1 MSRLVEVCPE
11 AMAGVRADVATT
23 SQAVLDRVAPLR
35 SRMLTLGVPTRGL
48 DDAVD
53 VARRLDE
60 NVLPVVDTHLGR
72 ARTLADTWYGGALGT
87 PFPVVDAPDP
97 SPVADPFTRSAL
109 DDGTT
114 VLSWTS
120 ADVDAQ
126 QADAQA
132 TTESRGIGDWLAGA
146 WEGVSDAVD
155 QGLDRLAQRAVEAG
169 DAVGEAGASIGEWW
183 QSTTADLGAW
193 VDENL
198 AAVRELIGRHVALLR
213 VLADVCRV
221 VGWAVV
227 AIGAVLT
234 VGLTIIGAMGGA
246 AIGAVVG
253 FGVGAVPVGGAGAVA
268 GLSAGLKVLGA
279 GFSLVAV
286 GDLLD
291 VAADWGEGTIDGQEL
306 VQRGSVELA
315 LTVTS
320 LVGAGALGKIVQKTW
335 PRLPASWTGRIDD
348 TLERVFRPRASAPE
362 VTPHGAGADRPGGTP
377 AGAAD
382 GAPPE
387 TDLGPSAARDLDP
400 ARAVRKGVDP
410 SGAVHE
416 IRFGAAEVADQ
427 ARWDDALDVEL
438 RDRGWTRAQF
448 TSLVARPVHQLSA
461 TTLREVLAIRRAM
474 PTIRPDDAIQKV
486 VPPDQVANALGPA
499 RFGQVADDATVLRV
513 AQKAA
518 AGNAPRY
525 PLTSIGGY
533 VSRAADVTGMGTAA
547 LYRKLGLHYERSDFA
562 PDESMFTV
570 RYRADDIRVD
580 GSMVTPATPNGPL
593 DLVDQAQYLP
603 ATDGVSASRFEQIAS
618 LPDADARAAA
628 WKDLGAERGL
638 GVEQMEHLEW
648 ALGWEDPYR
657 GNGWSGDGPDYTPEW
672 AYAKRHDLPDGTEM
686 WVTRPDGTEEL
697 VARFDRKRWVQV
709 REQP

>member
-11 AMAGVRADVATT
+11 AMACVRADVATT

-35 SRMLTLGVPTRGL
+35 SRMLALGVPTRGL

-53 VARRLDE
+53 VAHRLDE

-72 ARTLADTWYGGALGT
+72 ARALADTWYGGALGA
-87 PFPVVDAPDP
+87 PFPVVDAPHP
-97 SPVADPFTRSAL
+97 SPVVDPFTSSAL

-114 VLSWTS
+114 MLSWMP
-120 ADVDAQ
+120 APVEAQ
-126 QADAQA
+126 QADAHA
-132 TTESRGIGDWLAGA
+132 TVESRGIGDWLAGT
-146 WEGVSDAVD
+146 WDGVSDAVD
-155 QGLDRLAQRAVEAG
+155 QGVDWLAQRAVEAG

-183 QSTTADLGAW
+183 QSTTADLGTW

-198 AAVRELIGRHVALLR
+198 AGVRELIGRHVAMFR

-221 VGWAVV
+221 VGWVV
-227 AIGAVLT
+227 VGIGAVLT
-234 VGLTIIGAMGGA
+234 VGLTVIGAMGGA
-246 AIGAVVG
+246 AIGAVFG

-268 GLSAGLKVLGA
+268 GLTAGLKVLGV
-279 GFSLVAV
+279 GFTLVAV

-291 VAADWGEGTIDGQEL
+291 VAADWGEGSIDGQEL

-315 LTVTS
+315 FAVTS

-335 PRLPASWTGRIDD
+335 TRLPASWTGRIDD
-348 TLERVFRPRASAPE
+348 ALERFFRPRPSAPE
-362 VTPHGAGADRPGGTP
+362 VTPHGADTDRTGRVPAD
-377 AGAAD
+377 AAD
-382 GAPPE
+382 GAPSEPG
-387 TDLGPSAARDLDP
+387 LGASAARDLDP
-400 ARAVRKGVDP
+400 ARAVRKAVDP

-461 TTLREVLAIRRAM
+461 ATLREVLAIRRAM

-499 RFGQVADDATVLRV
+499 RFGQVADDVTVLRV

-518 AGNAPRY
+518 AGNASRFA
-525 PLTSIGGY
+525 LTSVGGY
-533 VSRAADVTGMGTAA
+533 VSRAADVTGMDTAA
-547 LYRKLGLHYERSDFA
+547 LYRKLGLNYERSDFA

-570 RYRADDIRVD
+570 RYQADDIRVD
-580 GSMVTPATPNGPL
+580 GSMVAPGTPNGPL

-603 ATDGVSASRFEQIAS
+603 ATDGISASRFEQIAS
-618 LPDADARAAA
+618 VPDADARAAA
-628 WKDLGAERGL
+628 WKALATERGL
-638 GVEQMEHLEW
+638 GPEEMEHLEW

-672 AYAKRHDLPDGTEM
+672 AYADRHGLPDGAEM

-697 VARFDRKRWVQV
+697 VARFDDKQWIQV